1 MNVDINFNHN
11 KNKIR
16 NILLLD
22 IEEGTKLF
30 FNNLKWTKICDD
42 LLMLQ
47 NGEKDLLIK
56 LK

>member
-22 IEEGTKLF
+22 IEEGMKLF

-47 NGEKDLLIK
+47 NGEKDLHH
-56 LK
+56 